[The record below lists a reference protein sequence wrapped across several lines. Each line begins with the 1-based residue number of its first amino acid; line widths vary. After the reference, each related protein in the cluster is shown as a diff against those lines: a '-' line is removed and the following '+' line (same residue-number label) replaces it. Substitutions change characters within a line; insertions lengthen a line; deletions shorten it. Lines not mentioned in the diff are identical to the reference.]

1 MLRVLGAS
9 GRLCD
14 SWSRRELLTVGSLSL
29 LGLSLPDVLRRKAM
43 ADAARIGAAGPGSDG
58 FGRAQSVILVYLQGS
73 PSHIDL
79 WDPKPDAPAEIR
91 GEFRP
96 IPTRASGML
105 LGEVLPLLAEQA
117 HRFSLVRSIGVNP
130 KGLRNHGAAIYMLMT
145 GHDPTNFTVTGLAV
159 PPSREDLPSVGSVI
173 ARYRPAD
180 LDRLSYVTLGAPV
193 KEGSQIGVGQGAG
206 LLGATHDPF
215 TMYDDP
221 TQPLRLDAFTLP
233 GDVTLDRLHSR
244 VDLRAAIDARHS
256 RPSPSIAPSASGLPS
271 GRPARAGVISA
282 FDEQYDKA
290 ISLVQSNAA
299 VRGFR
304 LEEEPHPIR
313 ERYGMTRFGQSC
325 LLARRLVEAGTRFV
339 QVTWPARSDDEP
351 VAGPD
356 GSWDTHR
363 NNFPMLRDHRC
374 PVLDRTLSALI
385 EDLDVR
391 GLLDSTLVVA
401 IGEFGRSPKIGAST
415 TDNVGPGGRDHW
427 PECYSFLIAGGG
439 VRPGQVYGESDRFGG
454 WPKSNAVHPYDVL
467 ATVHHALGIDPMT
480 EYRDTLNR
488 PRRLVEHGRPI
499 VGLF

>member
-1 MLRVLGAS
+1 MFKILGTS

-14 SWSRRELLTVGSLSL
+14 TVSRRELLTIGSLSL
-29 LGLSLPDVLRRKAM
+29 VGLSLPDCLRRKAL
-43 ADAARIGAAGPGSDG
+43 ADVQPDAATPSRPDG
-58 FGRAQSVILVYLQGS
+58 FGRAKSVILVYLQGS

-79 WDPKPDAPAEIR
+79 WDPKPEAPAEIR

-96 IPTRASGML
+96 ILTRAPGMM
-105 LGEVLPLLAEQA
+105 LGEVLPMLAEQA

-173 ARYRPAD
+173 ARYRPAGS
-180 LDRLSYVTLGAPV
+180 DRLSYVAVGAPV

-206 LLGATHDPF
+206 LLGATYDPF
-215 TMYDDP
+215 AMYDDP
-221 TQPLRLDAFTLP
+221 TLPLRLEALSLP

-244 VDLRAAIDARHS
+244 VDLRALVDARHAQNPILSPISDTGAKSMRHS
-256 RPSPSIAPSASGLPS
+256 RT
-271 GRPARAGVISA
+271 GVTSA
-282 FDEQYDKA
+282 FDEHYHKA

-299 VRGFR
+299 VKGFQLDR
-304 LEEEPHPIR
+304 ESQATR

-351 VAGPD
+351 AAGPD

-374 PVLDRTLSALI
+374 PVFDRTLSALI

-391 GLLDSTLVVA
+391 GLLDSTLVVV
-401 IGEFGRSPKIGAST
+401 IGEFGRSPKIGAPT

-454 WPKSNAVHPYDVL
+454 WPKSNAVHPYDLL
-467 ATVHHALGIDPMT
+467 ATIHHALGIDSET

>member
-1 MLRVLGAS
+1 MFKILGTA

-14 SWSRRELLTVGSLSL
+14 TVSRRELLTIGSLSL
-29 LGLSLPDVLRRKAM
+29 VGLSLPDCLRRKAL
-43 ADAARIGAAGPGSDG
+43 ADVQPDVATSSRPDG
-58 FGRAQSVILVYLQGS
+58 FGRAKSVILVYLQGS

-79 WDPKPDAPAEIR
+79 WDPKPEAPAEIR

-96 IPTRASGML
+96 ISTRAPGMM
-105 LGEVLPLLAEQA
+105 LGEVLPMLAEQA

-173 ARYRPAD
+173 ARYRPAGS
-180 LDRLSYVTLGAPV
+180 DRLSYVAVGAPV

-206 LLGATHDPF
+206 LLGATYDPF
-215 TMYDDP
+215 AMYDDP
-221 TQPLRLDAFTLP
+221 TQPLRLEALSLP

-244 VDLRAAIDARHS
+244 VDLRALVDARHAQNPILSPIPGTGATSMRHS
-256 RPSPSIAPSASGLPS
+256 RT
-271 GRPARAGVISA
+271 GVTSA
-282 FDEQYDKA
+282 FDEHYRKA

-299 VRGFR
+299 VKGFQLDR
-304 LEEEPHPIR
+304 ESQATR
-313 ERYGMTRFGQSC
+313 ERYG
-325 LLARRLVEAGTRFV
+325 
-339 QVTWPARSDDEP
+339 
-351 VAGPD
+351 
-356 GSWDTHR
+356 
-363 NNFPMLRDHRC
+363 
-374 PVLDRTLSALI
+374 I
-385 EDLDVR
+385 R

-401 IGEFGRSPKIGAST
+401 IGEFGRSPKIGAPT

-454 WPKSNAVHPYDVL
+454 WPKSNAVHPYDLL
-467 ATVHHALGIDPMT
+467 ATIHHALGIDSET